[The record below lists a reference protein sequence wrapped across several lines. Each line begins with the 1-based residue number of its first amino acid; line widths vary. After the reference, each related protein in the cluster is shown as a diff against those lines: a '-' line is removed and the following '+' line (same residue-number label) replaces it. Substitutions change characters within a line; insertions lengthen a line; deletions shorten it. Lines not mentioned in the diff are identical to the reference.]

1 MTLAV
6 FNTEENLGEFEKFKL
21 LPNELQNHI
30 GKYIDENYNEIWN
43 YTNDWYDIIDTIG
56 SRYVGWEYLIDF
68 LNKHLT
74 EKKTLLTQQLDCR
87 KRIGYW
93 HTCVEFITCDEKL
106 SVGFYYDYIKMHP
119 GKKYIWED
127 DLVDSTKAT
136 ELIMDKLNEYLYSD
150 KYDPTVMYKINK
162 ILLDEYNNGGFD
174 DDDFDDDDWQ

>member
-1 MTLAV
+1 MSLLV

-21 LPNELQNHI
+21 LPDELQNHI
-30 GKYIDENYNEIWN
+30 GKYVDEIYNEIWN
-43 YTNDWYDIIDTIG
+43 YTNDWYHIIDNIG
-56 SRYVGWEYLIDF
+56 FNYGWEFLIDF

-74 EKKTLLTQQLDCR
+74 EKTTLLTQELDCR
-87 KRIGYW
+87 KRIGYS

-119 GKKYIWED
+119 GRRYIWED

-162 ILLDEYNNGGFD
+162 RLLDEYDYG
-174 DDDFDDDDWQ
+174 DFDDDDWQ

>member
-1 MTLAV
+1 MSLAV
-6 FNTEENLGEFEKFKL
+6 FNTEENLGNLEQFKL
-21 LPNELQNHI
+21 LPDELQNHI
-30 GKYIDENYNEIWN
+30 GKYVDENYNEIWN
-43 YTNDWYDIIDTIG
+43 YTNDWYYIVETLG
-56 SRYVGWEYLIDF
+56 LNYGWEYLVDF

-74 EKKTLLTQQLDCR
+74 EKIVGPLKITNC
-87 KRIGYW
+87 KHMIGYS

-150 KYDPTVMYKINK
+150 KYDPTVMYQINK
-162 ILLDEYNNGGFD
+162 RLLEAYDGSDFD